1 MELKSAVM
9 FVRLVTGEDLVSE
22 VTEVRDNSGK
32 EHYYILNNP
41 MKILYLTGGKAGYM
55 SVSLMQWVFHRICED
70 QTFNV
75 FPDDVLTIGYPTDKM
90 VDYYWNCVDESYSR
104 REENAK
110 KTNYGYKEEEE
121 QSEEV
126 SEEEQMTDDNEA
138 LEMLRELM
146 ESINPKTGKRTIH

>member
-1 MELKSAVM
+1 MKLKSAVM
-9 FVRLVTGEDLVSE
+9 FLRLVTGEDLVSE
-22 VTEVRDNSGK
+22 VTEVKDNKGH

-55 SVSLMQWVFHRICED
+55 SVSLMQWVFHRICDE

-75 FPDDVLTIGYPTDKM
+75 FPDDVLTIGYPADKM
-90 VDYYWNCVDESYSR
+90 IDYYWNCVDESYSR

-110 KTNYGYKEEEE
+110 KTNYGYEE
-121 QSEEV
+121 QPEEV
-126 SEEEQMTDDNEA
+126 AEEEQMTDDNEA